1 MNEIILKATIEA
13 MKEWRDTYSRYAQSI
28 LKPASKSPYD
38 DPDYTN
44 SNDYQE
50 NSLIDF
56 IIYALTLDKM
66 NEQRVLFD
74 ILQYTATKLFSDQ
87 NLQSKFKDKLD
98 LVNKLLNQAHQAQ
111 QTEKK

>member
-1 MNEIILKATIEA
+1 
-13 MKEWRDTYSRYAQSI
+13 
-28 LKPASKSPYD
+28 
-38 DPDYTN
+38 
-44 SNDYQE
+44 
-50 NSLIDF
+50 
-56 IIYALTLDKM
+56 M

-98 LVNKLLNQAHQAQ
+98 LINKLLNQAHQAQ

>member
-13 MKEWRDTYSRYAQSI
+13 MKEWRDRYSRHAQSI
-28 LKPASKSPYD
+28 LKSESKSPCD
-38 DPDYTN
+38 DQDYTN
-44 SNDYQE
+44 SNYYKE

-74 ILQYTATKLFSDQ
+74 ILEDAVRKLFS
-87 NLQSKFKDKLD
+87 NKELEKKFEDKIHLI
-98 LVNKLLNQAHQAQ
+98 NKLLNQAHQAQ

>member
-13 MKEWRDTYSRYAQSI
+13 MKEWRDRYSRHAQSI
-28 LKPASKSPYD
+28 LKSESKSPCD
-38 DPDYTN
+38 DQDYTN
-44 SNDYQE
+44 SNYYKE

-74 ILQYTATKLFSDQ
+74 ILEDTARKLFS
-87 NLQSKFKDKLD
+87 NKELEKKFEDKIYLI
-98 LVNKLLNQAHQAQ
+98 NKLLNQAQ